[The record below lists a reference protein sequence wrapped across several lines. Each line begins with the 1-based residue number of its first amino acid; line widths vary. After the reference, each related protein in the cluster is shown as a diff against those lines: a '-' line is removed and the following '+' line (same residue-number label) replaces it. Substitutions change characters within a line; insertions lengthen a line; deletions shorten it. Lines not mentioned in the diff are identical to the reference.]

1 MQNPACGMDYTTP
14 ARLRTDMSAAV
25 AQSVV
30 APPGPRS
37 HNYRPVL
44 LALAV
49 LFAALTILYSAAWMY
64 YVRQPPPPAPKVEVG
79 FDASY
84 SSAGIEVNY
93 TYPNSPA
100 EKSGLKANDRIIAI
114 NGSNADSDSGWSSLE
129 NRTWLCAQPGD
140 TVTLTLQRPGQSQPL
155 VITPQFRAKQGA
167 GDTKTIAR
175 TIADQIL
182 ELYPLLFLIV
192 GLAVL
197 FLRLEDRN
205 AWLLALVFATF
216 ITAAGTPDEFSA
228 APPNFRSFLLAYHTI
243 MGSVLTGLFY
253 FFFAVFPTRSP
264 IDRKVPWLKWALL
277 VIGICLSVGGY
288 RHGDSRA
295 LPFVLAA
302 VPNRIAQNARRVV
315 VYGSVFLGLISLLCN
330 RFGVSSRDDR
340 RKIKVIFWGTV
351 VGVTP
356 AAVIALAQE
365 IFHAEI
371 SFWLNFAKVI
381 LLFLFPLSFA
391 YAVVKHRVMDVPVLL
406 KRSAR
411 YFVVERGFVFLI
423 LAISVGA
430 TFWLAQVFSRLFS
443 PGSKA
448 AIPVGATFGVL
459 LISGATQVHRRV
471 RTRLDRAFFRSSYD
485 AQQIL
490 ENLAA
495 QTLTVSSREG
505 LAALLHDQIHD
516 ALHPTSMYVYLE
528 AANGQL
534 QAYAGNPPA
543 EAITL
548 STSAAG
554 IAELAD
560 RSDPL
565 ELLPE
570 VMHGTQLEPLHP
582 ECLVPIR
589 GSSEGQLQGVAV
601 LGPRLS
607 EEPYSAG
614 DKRLLASVASQAG
627 IAMRSITLAE
637 KMAATMEGER
647 RTAQEMQIA
656 RQVQSRLLPQQAPSL
671 PTLECAGK
679 CIQTRAVGGDYYD
692 FLDLGSGRIG
702 LVLADISGK
711 GMSAALLMANLQAN
725 LRSQYA
731 LALEDIPRLLR
742 SVNHLFYKN
751 TENNHYATTF
761 FAVYDDETRR
771 LRYVNCGHNPPFL
784 ARANGSVERLT
795 ATATVLG
802 LFEEW
807 DCSVAEL
814 ELAAGDVLVIYTD
827 GVSEASP
834 NEEDEFGEERLIE
847 AARDG
852 RAQSAD
858 EILEAIL
865 SQVQEFSQGEQ
876 ADDMTLIVARGR

>member
-1 MQNPACGMDYTTP
+1 
-14 ARLRTDMSAAV
+14 MSAAV
-25 AQSVV
+25 AQSVL
-30 APPGPRS
+30 ASPATRP
-37 HNYRPVL
+37 HKYRPAL
-44 LALAV
+44 LAVAF
-49 LFAALTILYSAAWMY
+49 LFAATTIFYSAAWMY
-64 YVRQPPPPAPKVEVG
+64 YVRAPEPQVEVG
-79 FDASY
+79 IDASY
-84 SSAGIEVNY
+84 QKTGIEIDKVV
-93 TYPNSPA
+93 PNSPA
-100 EKSGLKANDRIIAI
+100 EKAGLKPHDRIVAI
-114 NGSNADSDSGWSSLE
+114 NGRTADWSSAWNGVLY
-129 NRTWLCAQPGD
+129 RAWLSAKPGD
-140 TVTLTLQRPGQSQPL
+140 AVRLTVRRPGQSQSVVL
-155 VITPQFRAKQGA
+155 TPVFRAQQGG
-167 GDTKTIAR
+167 GDTKSAAR
-175 TIADQIL
+175 TVAMQIL
-182 ELYPLLFLIV
+182 GSYPVFFIVV

-197 FLRLEDRN
+197 FLRVEDRN

-216 ITAAGTPDEFSA
+216 VTAANMPNEFAA
-228 APPNFRSFLLAYHTI
+228 APPHLQYSLLAYRTV
-243 MGSVLTGLFY
+243 GSSVLAALFY

-264 IDRKVPWLKWALL
+264 IDRKGPWLKWVLL
-277 VIGICLSVGGY
+277 SINLCLGLGGY
-288 RHGDSRA
+288 QEGNSVA
-295 LPFVLAA
+295 LPIFARVLSAR
-302 VPNRIAQNARRVV
+302 VAQNTRIVV
-315 VYGSVFLGLISLLCN
+315 VYGSIFLGLISLLLN
-330 RFGVSSRDDR
+330 MFSVSNRDDR
-340 RKIKVIFWGTV
+340 RKLNVIFWGTIV
-351 VGVTP
+351 ATTP
-356 AAVIALAQE
+356 AVVIAFTQE
-365 IFHAEI
+365 VFHVGF
-371 SFWLNFAKVI
+371 SFWLNFVKVT
-381 LLFLFPLSFA
+381 LLFLFPLSFG

-430 TFWLAQVFSRLFS
+430 TFWLAQAFSRLFS
-443 PGSKA
+443 AGSKA

-516 ALHPTSMYVYLE
+516 ALHPSAMYVYLE
-528 AANGQL
+528 DANGQL

-725 LRSQYA
+725 LRGQYA
-731 LALEDIPRLLR
+731 LALEDIPRLMR
-742 SVNHLFYKN
+742 SVNRLFYKN

-784 ARANGSVERLT
+784 ARADGSVERLT

-807 DCSVAEL
+807 DCTVAEL

-852 RAQSAD
+852 RARSAD

>member
-1 MQNPACGMDYTTP
+1 
-14 ARLRTDMSAAV
+14 MSATL
-25 AQSVV
+25 AQPV
-30 APPGPRS
+30 PPSSARPYK
-37 HNYRPVL
+37 YRPVL
-44 LALAV
+44 LTLAV
-49 LFAALTILYSAAWMY
+49 LFAGAIILYSAAWMY
-64 YVRQPPPPAPKVEVG
+64 YIRQASPQVEIG
-79 FDASY
+79 IDESET
-84 SSAGIEVNY
+84 SAGIEISNVRKD
-93 TYPNSPA
+93 SPA
-100 EKSGLKANDRIIAI
+100 ERAGLKDKDRIVAV
-114 NGSNADSDSGWSSLE
+114 NGSSADSAGAWNAVMYLA
-129 NRTWLCAQPGD
+129 WLNAKPGD
-140 TVTLTLQRPGQSQPL
+140 SVKLTVQRAGQSQPV
-155 VITPQFRAKQGA
+155 VITPVFRALQGA
-167 GDTKTIAR
+167 GDTKSAAR
-175 TIADQIL
+175 TVAMQIL
-182 ELYPLLFLIV
+182 SSYPIFFAVV

-197 FLRLEDRN
+197 FLRVEDRN
-205 AWLLALVFATF
+205 AWLLALVFAAL
-216 ITAAGTPDEFSA
+216 ITAADLPSQFA
-228 APPNFRSFLLAYHTI
+228 LAPPYLQDFLYAYRAL
-243 MGSVLTGLFY
+243 MGSILAGVFY

-264 IDRKVPWLKWALL
+264 IDRKVPWLKWAVL
-277 VIGICLSVGGY
+277 VMGICLSLGDY
-288 RHGDSRA
+288 RHGGSKA
-295 LPFVLAA
+295 LPFVLA
-302 VPNRIAQNARRVV
+302 VLPDRIAQIARIVV
-315 VYGSVFLGLISLLCN
+315 VYGSIFLGLISLLLN
-330 RFGVSSRDDR
+330 MFTVSSADDR
-340 RKIKVIFWGTV
+340 RKLKVIFWGTIV
-351 VGVTP
+351 ATTP
-356 AAVIALAQE
+356 AVVIAFTQE
-365 IFHAEI
+365 VFHTGS
-371 SFWLNFAKVI
+371 SFWLNFVKVI
-381 LLFLFPLSFA
+381 LLFLFPLSFG

-423 LAISVGA
+423 LAVSVGA
-430 TFWLAQVFSRLFS
+430 TLWLAQVFSRLFS
-443 PGSKA
+443 SGSKA

-495 QTLTVSSREG
+495 QTLNVSSREG
-505 LAALLHDQIHD
+505 LARLLHDQIND
-516 ALHPTSMYVYLE
+516 ALHPSSMYVYLD
-528 AANGQL
+528 NGGGRL
-534 QAYAGNPPA
+534 HAYAGNPPA
-543 EAITL
+543 EATVL
-548 STSAAG
+548 SPAAPG
-554 IAELAD
+554 ISELAG

-570 VMHGTQLEPLHP
+570 VMHGTQLESLHP

-607 EEPYSAG
+607 EEPYSTG

-627 IAMRSITLAE
+627 IAMRSITMAE
-637 KMAATMEGER
+637 KMAATMEVER
-647 RTAQEMQIA
+647 RSAQEMQIA

-692 FLDLGSGRIG
+692 FLDLGSGRLG

-742 SVNHLFYKN
+742 SVNRLFYKN
-751 TENNHYATTF
+751 TENNNYATTF

-771 LRYVNCGHNPPFL
+771 LRYVNCGHNAPFL
-784 ARANGSVERLT
+784 ARADGCVERLE

-807 DCSVAEL
+807 DCTVAEL
-814 ELAAGDVLVIYTD
+814 ELGAGDVLLIYTD
-827 GVSEASP
+827 GISEASP
-834 NEEDEFGEERLIE
+834 NEEDEFGEDRLIE
-847 AARDG
+847 AVRDG
-852 RAQSAD
+852 RQRSAD

-865 SQVQEFSQGEQ
+865 SQVQTFSHGEQ

>member
-1 MQNPACGMDYTTP
+1 
-14 ARLRTDMSAAV
+14 MSAAV
-25 AQSVV
+25 TQSVV
-30 APPGPRS
+30 APPGTRP
-37 HNYRPVL
+37 HKYRPVL
-44 LALAV
+44 LVLAV
-49 LFAALTILYSAAWMY
+49 LLAGLTIFYSAAWMY
-64 YVRQPPPPAPKVEVG
+64 YIRQASPQVEIG
-79 FDASY
+79 IDESET
-84 SSAGIEVNY
+84 SAGVEINNVRKD
-93 TYPNSPA
+93 SPA
-100 EKSGLKANDRIIAI
+100 ERAGLKDKDRVVAI
-114 NGSNADSDSGWSSLE
+114 NGSSADSAGAW
-129 NRTWLCAQPGD
+129 NGVMYRAWLNAKPGD
-140 TVTLTLQRPGQSQPL
+140 AVRLTVQRPGQSQPL
-155 VITPQFRAKQGA
+155 AITPVFRAMQGA
-167 GDTKTIAR
+167 GDTKSAAR
-175 TIADQIL
+175 TVALQIL
-182 ELYPLLFLIV
+182 SSYPIFFAVV

-197 FLRLEDRN
+197 FLRIEDRN
-205 AWLLALVFATF
+205 AWLMALVFATF
-216 ITAAGTPDEFSA
+216 ITAADLPSQFA
-228 APPNFRSFLLAYHTI
+228 LAPPHLQDFLFGYRTL
-243 MGSVLTGLFY
+243 MGSILAGVFY

-264 IDRKVPWLKWALL
+264 IDRKVPWLKWVLL
-277 VIGICLSVGGY
+277 VMGICLSLGD
-288 RHGDSRA
+288 RHGGSKA
-295 LPFVLAA
+295 LPFVLAVLPDRVA
-302 VPNRIAQNARRVV
+302 DIARIVV
-315 VYGSVFLGLISLLCN
+315 VYGSIFLGLISLLLN
-330 RFGVSSRDDR
+330 MFSVSSRDDR
-340 RKIKVIFWGTV
+340 RKLKVIFWGTV
-351 VGVTP
+351 VATTP
-356 AAVIALAQE
+356 AVVIAFAQE
-365 IFHAEI
+365 VFHAEI
-371 SFWLNFAKVI
+371 SFWVNFVKVI
-381 LLFLFPLSFA
+381 LLLLFPLSFA

-430 TFWLAQVFSRLFS
+430 TLWLAQVFSRHFAA
-443 PGSKA
+443 GSKA

-490 ENLAA
+490 ESLAA
-495 QTLTVSSREG
+495 QTLSVSSREG
-505 LAALLHDQIHD
+505 LARLLHDQIND
-516 ALHPTSMYVYLE
+516 ALHPSSMYVYLE
-528 AANGQL
+528 SGNGHL
-534 QAYAGNPPA
+534 QAYAGNPPE
-543 EAITL
+543 EARTL
-548 STSAAG
+548 PTGAAG

-560 RSDPL
+560 RRDPL

-570 VMHGTQLEPLHP
+570 AMHGTQLEPLQA

-589 GSSEGQLQGVAV
+589 GSSDGQLQGVAV

-607 EEPYSAG
+607 EEPYSTG

-647 RTAQEMQIA
+647 RTQQEMQIA

-742 SVNHLFYKN
+742 SVNRLFYKN
-751 TENNHYATTF
+751 TENNNYATTF

-771 LRYVNCGHNPPFL
+771 LRYVNCGHNAPFL
-784 ARANGSVERLT
+784 ARADGSVERLE

-807 DCSVAEL
+807 DCTVAEL
-814 ELAAGDVLVIYTD
+814 ELGAGDVLVIYTD
-827 GVSEASP
+827 GISEASP

-847 AARDG
+847 AMRNPRG
-852 RAQSAD
+852 RSAD

-865 SQVQEFSQGEQ
+865 GQVQEFSHGEQ